1 MKNFLFIIAAL
12 STLMIK
18 CSEAGAA
25 ITAGGLGPVCA
36 ACIIG
41 VCEAATTPCL
51 GGCLA
56 SWVGYPV
63 CATACIA
70 LFCVPCVVTCAC
82 HDVDSTNVILSNGTE
97 IKMSFLKV
105 GDSVMTYN
113 KSTNETTPTKVLH
126 INVVTA
132 EFESIEITSSD
143 GNSVKIT
150 PSHQVYIK
158 RYGDVSTY
166 YTHAGELSI
175 RD

>member
-1 MKNFLFIIAAL
+1 MKNFLVTIA
-12 STLMIK
+12 TLLACMIN
-18 CSEAGAA
+18 CSQAAAA

-36 ACIIG
+36 ACIMG

-70 LFCVPCVVTCAC
+70 IFCVPCVVTCAC
-82 HDVDSTNVILSNGTE
+82 HDLDSTNVILSNGTE
-97 IKMSFLKV
+97 IKMSWLKV

-113 KSTNETTPTKVLH
+113 RITNKTTPTKVLH
-126 INVVTA
+126 INAVTA

-143 GNSVKIT
+143 GNSVKVT

-158 RYGDVSTY
+158 RYGDDSMY
-166 YTHAGELSI
+166 YAHAGELSI